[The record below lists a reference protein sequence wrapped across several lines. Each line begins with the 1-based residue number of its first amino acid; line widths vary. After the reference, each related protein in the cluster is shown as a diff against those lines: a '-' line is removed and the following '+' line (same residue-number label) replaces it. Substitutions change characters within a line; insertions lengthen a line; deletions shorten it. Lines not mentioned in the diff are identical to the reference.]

1 MCGTPPCLQADAQ
14 GSCPHPYGPPPQR
27 EQSLGPWACPHLKD
41 LKTRNVQDADEEL
54 TGQLGVQRL
63 VDPRHQPSEQ
73 PVVGGLGQSPHG
85 KHHLESWGGWAGTR
99 QEADPAP
106 AVPGWAPAA
115 HLLHALTLGHI
126 FIPHTH
132 SGVQKTFEEG
142 PAADPHQVGSLVS
155 TWQDTQVR

>member
-1 MCGTPPCLQADAQ
+1 MCGTPPCLQADPQ

-73 PVVGGLGQSPHG
+73 PVVGGLGQSLQRNVRLQGGVHSEDPACP
-85 KHHLESWGGWAGTR
+85 LAAPVLSPGGWRRDFGC
-99 QEADPAP
+99 
-106 AVPGWAPAA
+106 
-115 HLLHALTLGHI
+115 
-126 FIPHTH
+126 
-132 SGVQKTFEEG
+132 
-142 PAADPHQVGSLVS
+142 
-155 TWQDTQVR
+155 